1 MGNVFVFNHPLIK
14 HKIAILRNKDTQTRE
29 FKETMD
35 EITELM
41 VYEVTKD
48 LPLCEKEIL
57 TPLQKAKVQMLADNN
72 ITIVPILRAGLGMVE
87 ALTKLLPFAV
97 VRHIGLYRDHDTLK
111 PVTYYNKMPDNMENV
126 DIIIV
131 DPMLALGQSV
141 CETIKILKDKNVRSI
156 KYMCIM
162 ASEDGIKNVSN
173 QHPDVDIFCAEV
185 DKELNEN
192 LYIVPGLGDAGDR
205 LFGTY

>member
-57 TPLQKAKVQMLADNN
+57 TPLQKTKVQILADNN

-141 CETIKILKDKNVRSI
+141 CETIKILKDKKVRSI

-185 DKELNEN
+185 DKELNDS